1 MIHPENEYKGRW
13 DLWITIVLLFT
24 CIVTPARMAFQVKDD
39 PDAEVKQSEIW
50 TGWDVAQAVTDVLF
64 LIDIILIFNCAL
76 MDEDERLNQNRGEIA
91 CEYVQGWFPLD
102 IVAIIPFSTIVG
114 WFQTDN
120 GKINNDLVRVARFGR
135 LYKLVKLTKLLR
147 VLKIVKEKSKIVKYI
162 RQFLKIGL
170 GFERL
175 FIFLM
180 STLMFCHIITCLWV
194 FVAAN
199 SSDGEE
205 GEDKGTNWIES
216 GGFVDLSPSDK
227 YLVSLYFVIT
237 SITTVGF
244 GDISATNPT
253 ERCFCIGLMLLGVIG
268 FTFATGVLSSI
279 ISSYDNEDARYK

>member
-1 MIHPENEYKGRW
+1 M
-13 DLWITIVLLFT
+13 F
-24 CIVTPARMAFQVKDD
+24 
-39 PDAEVKQSEIW
+39 
-50 TGWDVAQAVTDVLF
+50 
-64 LIDIILIFNCAL
+64 DIIIIFNCAL
-76 MDEDERLNQNRGEIA
+76 IDENDKLNQNRKEIA
-91 CEYVQGWFPLD
+91 CEYIFGWFPLD
-102 IVAIIPFSTIVG
+102 IVAIVPFSTIVG
-114 WFQTDN
+114 WFQSGS

-194 FVAAN
+194 FVAA
-199 SSDGEE
+199 SDDKAE
-205 GEDKGTNWIES
+205 GEKESTDTTWIKD
-216 GGFVDLSPSDK
+216 GGYDGLSNSDK

-253 ERCFCIGLMLLGVIG
+253 ERMFCIGLMLLGVIG

-279 ISSYDNEDARYK
+279 IANYDNEDARYKQELAILERLHK